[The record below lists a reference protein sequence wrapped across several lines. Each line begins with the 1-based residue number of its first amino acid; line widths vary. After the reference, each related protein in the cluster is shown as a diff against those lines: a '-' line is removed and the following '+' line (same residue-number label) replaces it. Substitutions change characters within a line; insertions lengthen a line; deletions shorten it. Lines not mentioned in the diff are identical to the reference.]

1 MKEALY
7 DYTLRLG
14 DTSLILGHRLS
25 EWCGHGPVLEQDIA
39 LINIALDLV
48 GQATSFLAYAAQVED
63 QGRTA
68 DDLAYKRVE
77 RHFRNVLLAEQPNE
91 DFAYTIVRQFLFDA
105 FQKPYYERLTR
116 SADAQIAAIAEKSLK
131 EVTYHLR
138 FSSEW
143 MIRLGDGTPT
153 SHEKMQ
159 TALDDLW
166 QFTGELFEMTETD
179 HTLIKAGIAVDLSEI
194 KPLWDEKVATILQE
208 ATLQQPATG
217 WMQSG
222 GKKGIHSEHLGYI
235 LAELQY
241 LPRAYPDAQW

>member
-48 GQATSFLAYAAQVED
+48 GQATSFLEYAAQVED

-77 RHFRNVLLAEQPNE
+77 RQFRNVLLAEQPNE

-105 FQKPYYERLTR
+105 FQKPYYERLTQ
-116 SADAQIAAIAEKSLK
+116 SADAQIAAIAAKSLK

-143 MIRLGDGTPT
+143 TIRLGDGTPE
-153 SHEKMQ
+153 SHAKMQ

-166 QFTGELFEMTETD
+166 QFTGELFEMNETD
-179 HTLIKAGIAVDLSEI
+179 QTLIEAGVAVDLNEI
-194 KPLWDEKVATILQE
+194 KPIWEARVAAILAE
-208 ATLQQPATG
+208 ATLQQPASG

-222 GKKGIHSEHLGYI
+222 GKKGIHSEHLGFI

>member
-48 GQATSFLAYAAQVED
+48 GQATSFLEYAAQVED

-91 DFAYTIVRQFLFDA
+91 DFAYTIIRQFLFDA
-105 FQKPYYERLTR
+105 FQKPYYERLTH
-116 SADAQIAAIAEKSLK
+116 SADPQIAAIAAKSLK

-143 MIRLGDGTPT
+143 TIRLGDGTPE
-153 SHEKMQ
+153 SHAKMQ

-166 QFTGELFEMTETD
+166 QFTGELFEMNETD
-179 HTLIKAGIAVDLSEI
+179 HTLIAAGIAVDLNEI
-194 KPLWDEKVATILQE
+194 KPIWDEKVAAILSE
-208 ATLQQPATG
+208 ATLQQPASG